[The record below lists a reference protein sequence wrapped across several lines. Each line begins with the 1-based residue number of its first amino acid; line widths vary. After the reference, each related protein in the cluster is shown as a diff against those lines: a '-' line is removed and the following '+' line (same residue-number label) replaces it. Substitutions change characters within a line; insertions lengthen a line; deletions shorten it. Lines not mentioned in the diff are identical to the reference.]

1 MCDNDT
7 GIPPHRRFPEDGG
20 EAMAMKLW
28 IWMAIGCSSVTSLAG
43 AQCVAPAAGK
53 VELDGVTARVDEITY
68 ASPRSSLRFSGGG
81 SGLSWTINGAPVP
94 VPPTPL
100 GAGQTTVKVSAAD
113 SCGQPVELAAA
124 GFLVDAAAPQL
135 RWRVVEAKDLE
146 GKVPDMAS
154 DTRYMWW
161 WMQPEKRR
169 LVWSDGG
176 NQWAALRQYPGTRVV
191 TSPGRTVL
199 YVWSPDEDPFDETEA
214 DAHHLSKTRVL
225 VLEAS
230 DDASGVG
237 AVQVWFEADGG
248 GTGATTSSGS
258 DTVPNRLRLM
268 ASASDRVGNS
278 TQVDLP
284 YRTRR

>member
-7 GIPPHRRFPEDGG
+7 GNPLHGRFPEHG

-28 IWMAIGCSSVTSLAG
+28 LSMAVGCVSLAPWAG
-43 AQCVAPAAGK
+43 AQCVAPAPGK

-68 ASPRSSLRFSGGG
+68 ASPRSALRFSGGG
-81 SGLSWTINGAPVP
+81 SGLSWTINGAPVASLP
-94 VPPTPL
+94 NPL
-100 GAGQTTVKVSAAD
+100 AAGQTTVKISAAD
-113 SCGQPVELAAA
+113 SCGQPVEVAAA

-135 RWRVVEAKDLE
+135 RWKVVESKDLQ
-146 GKVPDMAS
+146 GKVPDMTS

-176 NQWAALRQYPGTRVV
+176 TPWAALRQYPETRVV
-191 TSPGRTVL
+191 TSPGRTTL

-214 DAHHLSKTRVL
+214 DAHHLGKTRVL
-225 VLEAS
+225 VLEAT

-248 GTGATTSSGS
+248 GAASSTS